1 MNNISRIKAMLA
13 VVEREY
19 ANHAVRDENGL
30 YTPERLNKSIR
41 LHERIATLKEVLQV
55 MADQEVQKINE

>member
-1 MNNISRIKAMLA
+1 MLA